1 MQNGYLFV
9 KMIISGI
16 RHDGTAF
23 LGMRRA
29 GKDLSYYEETGDALE
44 AYGYGC
50 FGVGSRT
57 DVFVIMAAGRD
68 GLGEADFLRR
78 IRADTKP
85 GIRCGEKEEVWE
97 SSHSLD
103 VGNRDQTVQMES
115 LPWIFVHVA
124 GAVHEPG
131 VYQVET
137 GTRVYQVIELAGG
150 LTEEADQDFLNL
162 AGSVE
167 DGQKITVYTK
177 AQVEAGETREVYRA
191 DSVDEQEKKVNLN
204 TADKE
209 TLMTLS
215 GIGEARAEAILAYRE
230 EQGGFQSIEEI
241 MEISGIKTAAFE
253 KIKDQI
259 TV

>member
-1 MQNGYLFV
+1 M
-9 KMIISGI
+9 
-16 RHDGTAF
+16 
-23 LGMRRA
+23 
-29 GKDLSYYEETGDALE
+29 
-44 AYGYGC
+44 
-50 FGVGSRT
+50 
-57 DVFVIMAAGRD
+57 
-68 GLGEADFLRR
+68 
-78 IRADTKP
+78 
-85 GIRCGEKEEVWE
+85 
-97 SSHSLD
+97 
-103 VGNRDQTVQMES
+103 
-115 LPWIFVHVA
+115 
-124 GAVHEPG
+124 
-131 VYQVET
+131 
-137 GTRVYQVIELAGG
+137 
-150 LTEEADQDFLNL
+150 NL

>member
-1 MQNGYLFV
+1 M
-9 KMIISGI
+9 
-16 RHDGTAF
+16 
-23 LGMRRA
+23 
-29 GKDLSYYEETGDALE
+29 
-44 AYGYGC
+44 
-50 FGVGSRT
+50 
-57 DVFVIMAAGRD
+57 
-68 GLGEADFLRR
+68 
-78 IRADTKP
+78 
-85 GIRCGEKEEVWE
+85 
-97 SSHSLD
+97 
-103 VGNRDQTVQMES
+103 
-115 LPWIFVHVA
+115 
-124 GAVHEPG
+124 
-131 VYQVET
+131 ET